1 MRVKQVNLKHGD
13 SLQGI
18 QLCFTNGTK
27 SPKFETEE
35 ANESLIWEECPL
47 NTAMRV
53 RKVGYHMSPDGTRIQ
68 GIAMHTR
75 GGARTIEL
83 LSKNWSQ
90 SDPQWTTMELPQ
102 AKEIIGV
109 HGTREA
115 NAITSFGF
123 VVAVP
128 NYAAK

>member
-1 MRVKQVNLKHGD
+1 
-13 SLQGI
+13 
-18 QLCFTNGTK
+18 
-27 SPKFETEE
+27 
-35 ANESLIWEECPL
+35 
-47 NTAMRV
+47 MRV
-53 RKVGYHMSPDGTRIQ
+53 RKIGYHMSSDGKRIQ

-90 SDPQWTTMELPQ
+90 SEPQWTAMELPQ

-109 HGTREA
+109 YGTREA